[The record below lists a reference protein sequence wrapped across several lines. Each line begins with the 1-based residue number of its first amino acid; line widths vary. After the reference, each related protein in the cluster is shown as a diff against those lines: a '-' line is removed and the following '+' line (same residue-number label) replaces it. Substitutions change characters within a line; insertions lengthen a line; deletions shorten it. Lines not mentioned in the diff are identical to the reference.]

1 MMPFNT
7 TLKKKKKK
15 SISSIHYVDKAFLI
29 FMEISIPKIMVS
41 PSYLWL
47 KVEFTTKRINVVNVK
62 ELISPTNNLVLFFIF
77 YFFHLSTIVI
87 DFFFLY
93 CKH

>member
-1 MMPFNT
+1 MIPFNT
-7 TLKKKKKK
+7 TLKKKKK
-15 SISSIHYVDKAFLI
+15 SISSIHYVDRAFLI

-62 ELISPTNNLVLFFIF
+62 ELISPTNNLVFFFFFI
-77 YFFHLSTIVI
+77 YLLLLLIS
-87 DFFFLY
+87 FFLY